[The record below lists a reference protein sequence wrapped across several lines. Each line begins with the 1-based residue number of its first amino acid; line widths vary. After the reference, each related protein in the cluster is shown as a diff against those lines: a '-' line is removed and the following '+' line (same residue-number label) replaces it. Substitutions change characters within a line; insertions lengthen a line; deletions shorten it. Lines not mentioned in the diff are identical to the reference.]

1 MKKMRGIAAPLT
13 LGFILTALIAATGVN
28 KAAKPEPVAKAPVAV
43 TAPAASAPALV
54 VVAPSDEQ

>member
-1 MKKMRGIAAPLT
+1 MKKMRGIADPLT

-43 TAPAASAPALV
+43 TAPAAPALV

>member
-1 MKKMRGIAAPLT
+1 MKKMRGIADPLT

-43 TAPAASAPALV
+43 TAPATPAPVA
-54 VVAPSDEQ
+54 VAPSDEQ

>member
-1 MKKMRGIAAPLT
+1 MKKMRGIADPLT

-43 TAPAASAPALV
+43 TAPAAPTLV